1 MEKIDLYTKDKV
13 KLNKVFIRHQDIL
26 FDNEYYLLEQAWI
39 INDNKEILLTRRSF
53 NKSYGGLWEATAG
66 HVKAGETDIEGIQRE
81 IYEELGLN
89 IKKSD
94 FNSVKSLIKKQAILD
109 IWIIRS
115 NIKIED
121 LNQEYLVVTP
131 ADVEVDE
138 AYFLKRIVDEN
149 GEVTY
154 ETIDEEEEF
163 NIVAETYELLG
174 EELEGLLDK

>member
-1 MEKIDLYTKDKV
+1 MIKNMEKIDLYTKDKV

-94 FNSVKSLIKKQAILD
+94 FNFVKSLIKRQAILD

-121 LNQEYLVVTP
+121 LNLKNDEVIDAKFVSFDEFKKMLDNNEVVDNLSYFI
-131 ADVEVDE
+131 DV
-138 AYFLKRIVDEN
+138 YNNL
-149 GEVTY
+149 
-154 ETIDEEEEF
+154 
-163 NIVAETYELLG
+163 
-174 EELEGLLDK
+174 